1 MLDYASQFFLDNI
14 KLNTNKSNNDVIIT
28 DSKIVPR
35 VLQYDTTKLRNL
47 ERIVKREPWERV
59 GPNIGSD
66 PTFKEKVDSMCERAD
81 LRVST
86 DQMQYHSINS
96 NS

>member
-14 KLNTNKSNNDVIIT
+14 KLSTNKSNNHVIIA

-59 GPNIGSD
+59 GPNLGSD
-66 PTFKEKVDSMCERAD
+66 PSFKEKVDSMCKRNE

-86 DQMQYHSINS
+86 DQM
-96 NS
+96 

>member
-1 MLDYASQFFLDNI
+1 MLDYASQFIFLDNI
-14 KLNTNKSNNDVIIT
+14 KLNTNKSNDVTIT
-28 DSKIVPR
+28 DSKKVPR

-47 ERIVKREPWERV
+47 ERIAKRELWERV

-66 PTFKEKVDSMCERAD
+66 PTFKEKVDSMCKRNE

-86 DQMQYHSINS
+86 DQM
-96 NS
+96 

>member
-14 KLNTNKSNNDVIIT
+14 KLSTNKSNNHVIIA

-47 ERIVKREPWERV
+47 ERIAKREPWERV
-59 GPNIGSD
+59 GPNLGSD
-66 PTFKEKVDSMCERAD
+66 PSFKEKVDSMCKRNE

-86 DQMQYHSINS
+86 DQM
-96 NS
+96 

>member
-1 MLDYASQFFLDNI
+1 MLDYASQFIFLDNI
-14 KLNTNKSNNDVIIT
+14 KLNTNKSNDVTIT
-28 DSKIVPR
+28 DSKKVPR

-47 ERIVKREPWERV
+47 ERIAKRELWERV

-86 DQMQYHSINS
+86 DQM
-96 NS
+96 